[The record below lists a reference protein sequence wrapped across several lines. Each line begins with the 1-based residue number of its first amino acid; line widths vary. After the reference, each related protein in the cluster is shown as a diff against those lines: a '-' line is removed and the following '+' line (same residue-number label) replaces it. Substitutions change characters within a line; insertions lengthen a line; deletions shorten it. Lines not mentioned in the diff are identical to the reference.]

1 MGVVSLYISL
11 PSGGHPEVSKLY
23 MYICNSNLP
32 SGKSLA
38 GTISISQKMLS
49 IGTTLWVS
57 DMFSDITQI
66 EPRIICCCGKV
77 SNGNVGI
84 GNLQATV
91 T

>member
-1 MGVVSLYISL
+1 MQMKPSEGKLIGHMLKKVLFRYISACPVEGIL
-11 PSGGHPEVSKLY
+11 
-23 MYICNSNLP
+23 
-32 SGKSLA
+32 
-38 GTISISQKMLS
+38 QRMLS